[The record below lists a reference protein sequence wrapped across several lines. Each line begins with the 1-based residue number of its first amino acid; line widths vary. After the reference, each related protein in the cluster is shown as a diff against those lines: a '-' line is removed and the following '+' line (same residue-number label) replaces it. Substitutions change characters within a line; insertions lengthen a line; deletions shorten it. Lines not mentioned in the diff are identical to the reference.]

1 MSSVYFEPRIW
12 VSKWPACSPA
22 HAALSAS
29 RASLGA
35 SLSSAAAAVSPV
47 DNAAKN
53 RSAAGAGPS
62 GRGVQADTEAIA
74 RSAAKEKLAP
84 VASVVF
90 VAIEADV
97 MEPWRGI
104 GGGAPRL
111 HCYAMAEMAQPG
123 CASES

>member
-1 MSSVYFEPRIW
+1 MSSVYLEPRIW
-12 VSKWPACSPA
+12 VSKWLACRPA

-35 SLSSAAAAVSPV
+35 SLRSAAAAVSPV

-62 GRGVQADTEAIA
+62 GRGVQADTAVVTTNTPA
-74 RSAAKEKLAP
+74 TKVAADAA
-84 VASVVF
+84 VAFVVI
-90 VAIEADV
+90 VTDV
-97 MEPWRGI
+97 MKPEHKI

-111 HCYAMAEMAQPG
+111 NRDAAARG
-123 CASES
+123 GAAG

>member
-12 VSKWPACSPA
+12 VSKWLACRPA

-62 GRGVQADTEAIA
+62 GRGVQADTAAIA
-74 RSAAKEKLAP
+74 TSAAKVKLAP

-97 MEPWRGI
+97 MKLWPRT
-104 GGGAPRL
+104 GGGAPIPNR
-111 HCYAMAEMAQPG
+111 
-123 CASES
+123 